1 MEQKLISG
9 GCSFNISDLKEHHR
23 VVKEVDNGFI
33 KAIRKQSVDTKKV
46 LSWFWV
52 AAENLSEDEQ
62 AYLIFFTTG
71 SFALPSCG
79 LAELNPLFTISL
91 TGTFNQPPRGHP
103 ISNEIVLGDHS
114 CFDNFESTL
123 LYAIKPE
130 SERILLPTTDEI
142 CAELLCLEEQRDS
155 MEMEEDGNVQQ
166 AVEEGATTFDL
177 SSLNPDLNLSWLRER
192 TVDPFLNWLQER
204 ISM

>member
-9 GCSFNISDLKEHHR
+9 GCAFKISDLKAHHR

-33 KAIRKQSVDTKKV
+33 KAIRRQSVDTKKV
-46 LSWFWV
+46 LNWFWV

-91 TGTFNQPPRGHP
+91 TGTFNQPPKGHP

-123 LYAIKPE
+123 LYAIQPD
-130 SERILLPTTDEI
+130 SERIILPTTDAI
-142 CAELLCLEEQRDS
+142 CADLHCLEEEGNT
-155 MEMEEDGNVQQ
+155 EMEDDRNAQQ
-166 AVEEGATTFDL
+166 AIEEGGTTAMFDL
-177 SSLNPDLNLSWLRER
+177 SALNSQLNWVRER
-192 TVDPFLNWLQER
+192 VDPFLNWLQER
-204 ISM
+204 ANM